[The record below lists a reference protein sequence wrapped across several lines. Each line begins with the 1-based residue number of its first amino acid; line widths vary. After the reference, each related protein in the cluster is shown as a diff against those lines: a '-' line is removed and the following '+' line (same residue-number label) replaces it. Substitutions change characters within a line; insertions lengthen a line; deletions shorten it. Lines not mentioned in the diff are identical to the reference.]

1 MELEAAVEDRDVW
14 LAAVKEAA
22 AESATDAQH
31 KLEAV
36 IAEKEAEVEA
46 QHRLEA
52 VIAEKEAEVAAVKQA
67 SNEADVEAQHKLEAA
82 IAEKEAE
89 VEAQHKLE
97 AVIAEKEAEVAA
109 VIAEKEAEVAAVK
122 QASNEAD
129 VEAQHKLEAAIAN
142 SEGELTTIKDW
153 MNDRLQAV
161 TGTVTEKEAELIE
174 LKRTLQSEQES
185 AAALQ
190 EQLQAQITGLSQN
203 YKALGVQLT
212 QNNENSKK
220 QKSELDVELERVEAE
235 LARVTADKLKSDEE
249 HVEVVAGAHAKCVEL
264 KAIIRDN
271 EAEAASLQQV
281 CACCNYGST
290 CAVGFGS
297 GLSAPFFVYSYLA
310 VCSFILQSV
319 HINV

>member
-1 MELEAAVEDRDVW
+1 MELEAAVEDRDAW
-14 LAAVKEAA
+14 LAEVKEAA
-22 AESATDAQH
+22 AESATDAQRRLEAVIAE
-31 KLEAV
+31 KEAEVEAVIAEKDAELEAV

-52 VIAEKEAEVAAVKQA
+52 VIAEKEAEVATVKQA
-67 SNEADVEAQHKLEAA
+67 SNEADVEAQHKLEAV

-89 VEAQHKLE
+89 VEA
-97 AVIAEKEAEVAA
+97 VKE
-109 VIAEKEAEVAAVK
+109 
-122 QASNEAD
+122 ASNEAD
-129 VEAQHKLEAAIAN
+129 VEAQHKLEAALAT
-142 SEGELTTIKDW
+142 SEGEVTTMKDW
-153 MNDRLQAV
+153 MNDRLEAV
-161 TGTVTEKEAELIE
+161 TATVTQKDAELTE
-174 LKRTLQSEQES
+174 LKKTLQSEQDS
-185 AAALQ
+185 AVEIQ
-190 EQLQAQITGLSQN
+190 EQLTAQITGLSQN